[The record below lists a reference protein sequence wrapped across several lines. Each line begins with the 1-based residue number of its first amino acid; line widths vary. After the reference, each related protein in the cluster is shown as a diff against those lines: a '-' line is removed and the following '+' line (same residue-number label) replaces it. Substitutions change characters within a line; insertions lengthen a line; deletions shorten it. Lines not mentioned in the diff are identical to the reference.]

1 MVFKW
6 FLVIFMQGP
15 DFHIESPEPCFL
27 TLAFFIAFFIIFVH
41 NINFSKDLPARYYQK
56 KKKERIQKMSGKR
69 YQNLF
74 EEENKQT
81 TKLLSLAIS
90 ESLKKSTIKT
100 SWKTY

>member
-56 KKKERIQKMSGKR
+56 KKKKKGFRKCLGKGIKS
-69 YQNLF
+69 F
-74 EEENKQT
+74 
-81 TKLLSLAIS
+81 
-90 ESLKKSTIKT
+90 LKKKINRQQK
-100 SWKTY
+100 YYR

>member
-1 MVFKW
+1 
-6 FLVIFMQGP
+6 MQGP

-27 TLAFFIAFFIIFVH
+27 TLAFFIAFFIFFVH
-41 NINFSKDLPARYYQK
+41 NINFSKYLPAIYYQK

-100 SWKTY
+100 S

>member
-1 MVFKW
+1 M
-6 FLVIFMQGP
+6 
-15 DFHIESPEPCFL
+15 C
-27 TLAFFIAFFIIFVH
+27 
-41 NINFSKDLPARYYQK
+41 
-56 KKKERIQKMSGKR
+56 GKR

-100 SWKTY
+100 S